1 MKKSIIIGGTVLCG
15 LFALVS
21 CNGKREQAALE
32 DLTHKFFYYA
42 QECKYDSM
50 RMIYPSINLQYTET
64 EVDSLR
70 FSKIKKLGKDQ
81 YELVFVRCYSPNNDE
96 SFTTRKNVVFTFEK
110 NAKTDSI
117 PFPYIIKNS
126 SGLVNPDLIPYY
138 ARECG
143 AIKGKYQDS
152 EYAERMR
159 IADII
164 YWKEAERVADYIS
177 DHITPML
184 YYDNVLGTNY
194 AWVNN
199 NSVNFALKNGT
210 EYTCKGFTVY
220 VTVDNFQYDVYHT
233 TQNGYYGSDAAA
245 IPPYGSNRYRFN
257 FTPLK
262 TFYYKNHVTG
272 IKVKVDPLT
281 IASCNHFKF
290 TGNEYE
296 EYIKN
301 ENKNKK

>member
-1 MKKSIIIGGTVLCG
+1 MKKSIVFSVGGVICG
-15 LFALVS
+15 LLALVS
-21 CNGKREQAALE
+21 CSGNGEKAVLQ
-32 DLTHKFFYYA
+32 DLTHKFFYYV

-70 FSKIKKLGKDQ
+70 FSQIKKLGNNQ
-81 YELVFVRCYSPNNDE
+81 YEVAFVRCYSPNNDE
-96 SFTTRKNVVFTFEK
+96 NFTTRRNVVFTFEK
-110 NAKTDSI
+110 NPKTDSI

-138 ARECG
+138 AKACG
-143 AIKGKYQDS
+143 AIRGKYQDS

-177 DHITPML
+177 NNITPML
-184 YYDNVLGTNY
+184 YYDNVGGTKY

-199 NSVNFALKNGT
+199 NSIRFSLKNGT

-220 VTVDNFQYDVYHT
+220 LTVDNFQYDVYHT

-245 IPPYGSNRYRFN
+245 IPPYGSNSYRFD
-257 FTPLK
+257 FSPLK
-262 TFYYKNHVTG
+262 QFYYKNHVTD
-272 IKVKVDPLT
+272 IKVKVNAQS
-281 IASCNHFKF
+281 IAQCNYFKF
-290 TGNEYE
+290 TGNEYK
-296 EYIKN
+296 EYVKN
-301 ENKNKK
+301 EK